1 MPGAGRRGLT
11 TRQRVSVG
19 TMSGDYLWVW
29 AERRGQA
36 TVLKVRGE
44 LDTVTADRF
53 AADAARELIRA
64 PGPVTVDLSF
74 LDFLDCAGARVLVEV
89 LGAVRPGRPAAVRGI
104 QPTVA
109 RLLDL
114 IGLDLT
120 PRPGPAPLVYSP
132 AGRELLAQ
140 ARVTRSQ
147 SREALLEA
155 SAAMARLAATYAE
168 LAAARE
174 RRAEQEQAR
183 ARRLQ
188 SLSDAARALS
198 ARYQQRAEG
207 GTGTNPALAQA
218 G

>member
-1 MPGAGRRGLT
+1 
-11 TRQRVSVG
+11 V
-19 TMSGDYLWVW
+19 SGDYLWVW
-29 AERRGQA
+29 AERHGQA

-53 AADAARELIRA
+53 AADAVRELLRA

-74 LDFLDCAGARVLVEV
+74 LDFLDCAGARTLAGVLS
-89 LGAVRPGRPAAVRGI
+89 AVRPGRLAAVRGI
-104 QPTVA
+104 QPEAA

-114 IGLDLT
+114 IGLDLV
-120 PRPGPAPLVYSP
+120 PRSRPAPLDFSP
-132 AGRELLAQ
+132 ARQELLAQ
-140 ARVTRSQ
+140 ARATRSQ
-147 SREALLEA
+147 SREVLLEA

-183 ARRLQ
+183 ARQLQ

-198 ARYQQRAEG
+198 ARYQQRTQDSS
-207 GTGTNPALAQA
+207 GTDPALAQA